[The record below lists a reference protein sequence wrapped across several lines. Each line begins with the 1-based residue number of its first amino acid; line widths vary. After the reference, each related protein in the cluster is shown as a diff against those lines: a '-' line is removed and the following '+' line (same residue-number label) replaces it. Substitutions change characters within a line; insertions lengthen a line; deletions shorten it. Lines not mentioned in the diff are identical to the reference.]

1 MKEEVETSTFSMTD
15 YYKVLKYLP
24 KSRVD
29 RQEPCEISTLVVD
42 GTDVILPTIHY
53 DFNGTDDIQLF
64 VNCHGVGI
72 DVSKV
77 SLGFSPL
84 INGNASVVSLNA
96 INENLS
102 ADDDDVILFSIDSNY
117 TATDMSRKL
126 TGIESIRIDFDD
138 DATGVEIQKLV
149 IRSKDYVYTLA
160 DINTACENGRAYV
173 LRRLNNMRNEKKEI
187 KAIPRILQQYVY
199 MAAGAYAW
207 LTRWEYEAKPMKEP
221 KSESNNYADRL
232 FAQVDDA
239 ITKYL
244 SNIENNRNEEYLNLD
259 HVTYGEIKWGIR

>member
-1 MKEEVETSTFSMTD
+1 MKEEVETSKFSMTD

-29 RQEPCEISTLVVD
+29 RQEPCNISSLVVD
-42 GTDVILPTIHY
+42 GTSVVLPTIHY

-64 VNCHGVGI
+64 VNCHGADI

-77 SLGFSPL
+77 SLNFSPL
-84 INGNASVVSLNA
+84 INGNASIVSLNA
-96 INENLS
+96 TNENLS
-102 ADDDDVILFSIDSNY
+102 VDDDDVILFSIDQNY
-117 TATDMSRKL
+117 TATDVSRKL
-126 TGIESIRIDFDD
+126 TGIESIKIDFNG
-138 DATGVEIQKLV
+138 DASGVEIQKLI
-149 IRSKDYVYTLA
+149 IRSKDYVYTLD
-160 DINTACENGRAYV
+160 DINTACENGQAYV

-187 KAIPRILQQYVY
+187 KQIPKILQQYVY

-232 FAQVDDA
+232 FTQVDDA

-244 SNIENNRNEEYLNLD
+244 SNIENNRNEEYLNLH
-259 HVTYGEIKWGIR
+259 HVTTAGIRWGIR